1 MYTTSR
7 QHKTDEISTEE
18 IKVMK
23 SKITCTRCNGK
34 KIIEGNCECNME
46 WRSSGDND
54 YWDDCKCDPDQECP
68 ECKGTGFIE

>member
-1 MYTTSR
+1 
-7 QHKTDEISTEE
+7 
-18 IKVMK
+18 MK

-54 YWDDCKCDPDQECP
+54 YWDDCKCDPDLECP
-68 ECKGTGFIE
+68 DCKGTGFIE